1 MKKYIFWTFL
11 AASACSPDS
20 NPSENLLVEPQTIE
34 VTTIPVEKGELI
46 QKMELPGL
54 LYAQNEARL
63 SFKTGGVISKIYVD
77 EGQKIREGQLLASLK
92 SEEIDAQVN
101 QAQLAKEKAQRDFD
115 RASALLQDS
124 AITLEQ
130 FQNAKTGLS
139 AAEEVLNQVKFN
151 LNFSSIRAPFSGI
164 VLKKIGN
171 EGEITGPG
179 APILMVTKSG
189 GKNSY
194 VLRTGVTDLQW
205 SSIETGD
212 QASIAMDAY
221 PTKIFKGK
229 VFQKLPAA
237 DPISGLLQIE
247 ISVDFEQ
254 FQPVLGMYGKAILN
268 SKAKITPAKIP
279 LDALLDANGKKG
291 FVFVPTSQNTA
302 QKIEVEILEID
313 QEGAWIGKGLENDSL
328 IILPRSP
335 FLKENSKIS
344 IR

>member
-1 MKKYIFWTFL
+1 MKRYFFWTFL
-11 AASACSPDS
+11 AASACSPDKD
-20 NPSENLLVEPQTIE
+20 PAENLLVEPQTIE
-34 VTTIPVEKGELI
+34 VTTIEVQKSELH
-46 QKMELPGL
+46 QKMELTGL

-63 SFKTGGVISKIYVD
+63 SFKTGGVISKIYVE
-77 EGQKIREGQLLASLK
+77 EGQKIKEGQLLATLK
-92 SEEIDAQVN
+92 TDEIDAQVN

-115 RASALLQDS
+115 RAVALVQDS

-139 AAEEVLNQVKFN
+139 AAEEVLSQVKFN
-151 LNFSSIRAPFSGI
+151 REFSSIRAPFSGI
-164 VLKKIGN
+164 VLRKIAN
-171 EGEITGPG
+171 DGEITGPG

-189 GKNSY
+189 GKNAY
-194 VLRTGVTDLQW
+194 VLRVGVTDLQW

-221 PTKIFKGK
+221 PSKTLKGK
-229 VFQKLPAA
+229 VFQKLPSA
-237 DPISGLLQIE
+237 DPISGLLQVE

-254 FQPVLGMYGKAILN
+254 TTPVLGMYGKAIIN
-268 SKAKITPAKIP
+268 SKTKITPAKIP
-279 LDALLDANGKKG
+279 LDALLDANGKQG
-291 FVFVPTSQNTA
+291 FVFVPTAQNTA
-302 QKIEVEILEID
+302 QKIEVEILQID
-313 QEGAWIGKGLENDSL
+313 QEGAWIGKGLENDSI